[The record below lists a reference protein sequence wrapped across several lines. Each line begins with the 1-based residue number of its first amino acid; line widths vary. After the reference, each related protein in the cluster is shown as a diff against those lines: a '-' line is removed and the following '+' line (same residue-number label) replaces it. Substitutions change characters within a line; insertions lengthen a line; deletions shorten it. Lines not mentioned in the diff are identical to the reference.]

1 MRYLLMAV
9 IMLFVSYNASAQLS
23 QQDIMAKV
31 SKGKPFTLVMLKAG
45 TVQADTMLLARL
57 QLDHLSHLFNLEKSG
72 QISVF
77 GPINNDKV
85 FQGIIVFNTT
95 DKDDVKKALD
105 ADPYIRAGYM
115 SYQLYD
121 WFSIPGQKIP
131 E

>member
-1 MRYLLMAV
+1 MAV